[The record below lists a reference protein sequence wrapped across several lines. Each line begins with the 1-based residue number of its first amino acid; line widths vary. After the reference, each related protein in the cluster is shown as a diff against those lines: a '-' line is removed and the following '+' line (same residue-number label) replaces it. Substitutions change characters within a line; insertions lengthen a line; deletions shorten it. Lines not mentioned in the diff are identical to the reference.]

1 MAEKGVDGVF
11 LQRFLGL
18 CDISPGGHD
27 GNRRIRDEVGDLV
40 QRAAE
45 REGRVHAIMCV
56 ASCSPKCPRNVYLTI
71 RLPGMTLVACQPSAF
86 KRSSKKIGTTCYEKS
101 VF

>member
-1 MAEKGVDGVF
+1 MAENGVDGVF

-18 CDISPGGHD
+18 CDIPPGGHD

-45 REGRVHAIMCV
+45 REGRVYAIMCAV
-56 ASCSPKCPRNVYLTI
+56 SYSMDALETF
-71 RLPGMTLVACQPSAF
+71 T
-86 KRSSKKIGTTCYEKS
+86 
-101 VF
+101 